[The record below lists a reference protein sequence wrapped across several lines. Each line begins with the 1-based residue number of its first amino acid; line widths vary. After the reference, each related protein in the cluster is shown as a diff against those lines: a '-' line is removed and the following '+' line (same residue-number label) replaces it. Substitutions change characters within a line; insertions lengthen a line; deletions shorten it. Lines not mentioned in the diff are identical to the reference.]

1 MSVGVSQTVVTP
13 YVTEIAPV
21 RSYRMCRPLDRAEPS
36 KGPMPRSDD
45 RHWNGMVCAF
55 GRIEIAKITE
65 AEILIGRVLALSHVV
80 S

>member
-21 RSYRMCRPLDRAEPS
+21 RTYWVQVPPGAEQGAGPMSRCHDRYRYGLVRGHLPPYFFSAGPDIS
-36 KGPMPRSDD
+36 KGKVS
-45 RHWNGMVCAF
+45 AQ
-55 GRIEIAKITE
+55 
-65 AEILIGRVLALSHVV
+65 SHAV